1 MPRIPYE
8 IVAIQ
13 ADRII
18 FQMVVAP
25 TMRQTIYYWDL
36 YIDFITACG
45 WTDREFD
52 TETLRRVDAAWESL
66 KRQWSN

>member
-25 TMRQTIYYWDL
+25 TMRQAIYYWDL

-52 TETLRRVDAAWESL
+52 TETLRRVDAAWENL